1 MIKTD
6 FLKNAGTLFSGSL
19 IAQAVSFGA
28 LYFLADLY
36 SPAQFG
42 TLETFIK
49 LASIGAVISGLRY
62 EMGIVAVDDK
72 SEAKDI
78 TRLSLWITLFFS
90 ATLLLL
96 ILCFKQPLAS
106 LLNLTSPNILYFVP
120 LAIVLMGSTETL
132 VLWGNRIK
140 AYKTISTNRV
150 AGSLSGTAYKLA
162 HPFLSAAGN
171 GLVIGHL
178 LSALVALVHIATKFP
193 INLFYQSKD
202 QLIHLLKKYKSF
214 AIYSTPAAL
223 LNVLATSMP
232 VFMIAAFD
240 GQDAT
245 GHFGMSYKLTYL
257 PMSMVAMALGQV
269 FFERNARLKQDKTEI
284 GVISHQLFSTMF
296 WAAIIPVVVLSV
308 WADDLIPYFL
318 GAKWAEAGVFIQI
331 TIPFY
336 FAMYLT
342 TSFSSAFVT
351 YDKLNIQL
359 IYNLIFLALTSA
371 ALYFG
376 YTIGGSTRV
385 ALAWFTVVGT
395 VLRIGVLNYFFALFG
410 KNLLAKTILSILVTG
425 ILIYLG
431 FAIKEGF
438 LTS

>member
-1 MIKTD
+1 MLKLIKSD

-49 LASIGAVISGLRY
+49 LASIGTVISGLRY
-62 EMGIVAVDDK
+62 EMGIVAVDD
-72 SEAKDI
+72 EAEAQDI
-78 TRLSLWITLFFS
+78 TRLSLWLTFLFTS
-90 ATLLLL
+90 ALLALVLL
-96 ILCFKQPLAS
+96 FKQPIAS

-120 LAIVLMGSTETL
+120 MAILLMGSTETL
-132 VLWGNRIK
+132 VLWANRVK

-150 AGSLSGTAYKLA
+150 TGSLSGTAYKLA
-162 HPFLSAAGN
+162 HPFIIVFGN
-171 GLVIGHL
+171 GLIIGHI
-178 LSALVALVHIATKFP
+178 LSALIALVHIAIKFP
-193 INLFYQSKD
+193 ISLFYQTKG

-232 VFMIAAFD
+232 VFMLAAFD

-245 GHFGMSYKLTYL
+245 GHFGMAYKLTYL

-269 FFERNARLKQDKTEI
+269 FFERNSRLKQDKKEI

-296 WAAIIPVVVLSV
+296 WAAIIPVVVLTV
-308 WADDLIPYFL
+308 WADDLVPYFL

-359 IYNLIFLALTSA
+359 IYNLIFLALTSS

-395 VLRIGVLNYFFALFG
+395 ILRIGVLNYFFVLFG
-410 KNLLAKTILSILVTG
+410 KNLVAKTIFAIAITG

-431 FAIKEGF
+431 FGIKEGF
-438 LTS
+438 